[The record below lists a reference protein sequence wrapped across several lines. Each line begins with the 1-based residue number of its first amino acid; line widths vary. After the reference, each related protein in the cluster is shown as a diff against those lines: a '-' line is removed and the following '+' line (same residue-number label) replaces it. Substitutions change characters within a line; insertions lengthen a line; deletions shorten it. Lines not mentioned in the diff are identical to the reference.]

1 MGKYKSK
8 KKQEEIAR
16 MVIQKKSKEELLQAR
31 NFIKAILERK
41 KIKKLYGT
49 YIKGTKKSIKHN
61 QENKVYYDLK
71 LTGTVTGRLSCAA
84 PADSDSGIS
93 FHTLPRD
100 KTPNIRSLYK
110 PPEGFCF
117 LTVDQ
122 KAMELRVTA
131 HLSNDPNMIDAFQNG
146 VDLHS
151 YTASRIYNIPIDKV
165 DKNSIQRQ
173 TSKAGSFLVL
183 YGGAAEKLAY
193 DFGIPQREADDILGS
208 FYSLYTKVEQLKADT
223 YAYINEHGFS
233 KTIFN
238 RRRNLPNIKSPIPGI
253 REQALRQ
260 GFNSIIQSASSD
272 ILLCSYVGCAQ
283 RFRELGLETRVVA
296 CVHDS
301 LEFIARTEELEESLQ
316 IIYNE
321 MVNYRYLYD
330 NFGIIFKCPFD
341 IEALVGHSFGDG
353 EEVEFYST
361 GRVRNMEKILEY
373 LNK

>member
-1 MGKYKSK
+1 MGKYQNK
-8 KKQEEIAR
+8 KKQEEITK
-16 MVIQKKSKEELLQAR
+16 MVISKKSKEELLQAR
-31 NFIKAILERK
+31 NFIKLLLERK
-41 KIKKLYGT
+41 RLKKLYGT
-49 YIKGTKKSIKHN
+49 YIKGTKRSIKHN
-61 QENKVYYDLK
+61 EENKVYYEMK

-100 KTPNIRSLYK
+100 KKPNIRSLYK
-110 PPEGFCF
+110 PPEGYCF

-131 HLSNDPNMIDAFQNG
+131 HLSDDPSMIQAFNDG
-146 VDLHS
+146 LDLHS
-151 YTASRIYNIPIDKV
+151 YTASKIYNIPYSQV

-173 TSKAGSFLVL
+173 TSKSGSFLVL
-183 YGGAAEKLAY
+183 YGGASAKLAY
-193 DFGIPQREADDILGS
+193 DFNIPLREADDILRS
-208 FYSLYTKVEQLKADT
+208 FYDLYKEVDKLKQDT
-223 YAYINEHGFS
+223 YKYITDFGYA

-238 RRRNLPNIKSPIPGI
+238 RRRNLPNIRSPIPGI
-253 REQALRQ
+253 VEQALRQ
-260 GFNSIIQSASSD
+260 GFNATIQSASSD
-272 ILLCSYVGCAQ
+272 ILLCSYIGCGM
-283 RFRELGLETRVVA
+283 RFREKGLQTKIVA

-301 LEFIARTEELEESLQ
+301 LEFVAKIEELEESLQ

-361 GRVRNMEKILEY
+361 GRVKNMDKILEY
-373 LNK
+373 LNT